1 MSMLK
6 VASDSSTVERR
17 LEDLYPGGV
26 QLLEWEKCLA
36 CDREVDGYIYTPT
49 GERQG
54 FCFNHIPLKAQI
66 HAE

>member
-26 QLLEWEKCLA
+26 QLLEWEKCLL
-36 CDREVDGYIYTPT
+36 CDKDVDVYKYTAGIRRGY
-49 GERQG
+49 
-54 FCFNHIPLKAQI
+54 CFT